1 MGTKQNNRN
10 LTEDDTQRMIDLINN
25 AFENNQEVK
34 QKDKQKKKSIFKF

>member
-1 MGTKQNNRN
+1 MVTEQNNRN

-25 AFENNQEVK
+25 AFENTQEVK